1 MNSILATLLQGFFVL
16 AIAPFAG
23 GMVRF
28 CKARLQGRHGASPFL
43 PYYTLAT
50 LFKKQMVI
58 SSATSWIF
66 RAVPFVV
73 LSTTVSLAFILPLLF
88 VGGKLASLSDFLVV
102 SGILMIGSI
111 FLVLGGLDPGSAFG
125 GMGSSREMTIAA
137 LVEPTIIMVFAA
149 MSFVAGSFAIDGMV
163 GQSLIWA
170 HPYLLLSIFA
180 FALVTLAENARY
192 PVDNPATHL
201 ELTMVHE
208 AMILEYSGPYL
219 AMLEYASSLKLTI
232 FAILL
237 SNFIFPS
244 TVGVVASFGFFSALV
259 AGIVAIFIAIIKVVI
274 TMALLAL
281 LESTFVK
288 MRFYRMQEFMSI
300 AFFTA
305 MFGMLVA
312 LFSSMINIEFQYH
325 AIFAALSVFFVILLF
340 GRARAQVML
349 RYYALS
355 SLSIAGIALGLS
367 FILPAEEKHHL
378 WLFALVTVLIKTVL
392 VPIVIRYAQRKHKEF
407 ISSPSFLRPASSY
420 FVAVVIL
427 GVTFFAMQHTPIIG
441 KVEFDTILYA
451 SIALIGLGLATMIV
465 HRNIFSQILGLL
477 IMENGLT
484 VFTLVTVKS
493 LPLLIELGVFVI
505 IVASAFILSIL
516 GSRIREFH
524 GSSDTEDLRSLTE

>member
-1 MNSILATLLQGFFVL
+1 MNPILATLLQGFFVIL
-16 AIAPFAG
+16 IAPFASG
-23 GMVRF
+23 LVRF
-28 CKARLQGRHGASPFL
+28 CKARLQGRKGASPFL
-43 PYYTLAT
+43 PYYTFAT

-58 SSATSWIF
+58 STATSWVF

-73 LSTTVSLAFILPLLF
+73 FSTSIALAFILPLLF
-88 VGGKLASLSDFLVV
+88 IGGKLASVSDFLVV
-102 SGILMIGSI
+102 GGILMIGSI

-149 MSFVAGSFAIDGMV
+149 MSFVGGTFAIDGMM
-163 GQSLIWA
+163 GQQLVFS

-180 FALVTLAENARY
+180 FLLVTLAENARY

-208 AMILEYSGPYL
+208 AMILEYSGAYL
-219 AMLEYASSLKLTI
+219 AMLEYASAIKLTV

-237 SNFIFPS
+237 SNFIFPT
-244 TVGVVASFGFFSALV
+244 TVLAVGGSSVLAAGVIAVLFGV
-259 AGIVAIFIAIIKVVI
+259 IKVVA
-274 TMALLAL
+274 MMGLLAL
-281 LESTFVK
+281 LESVVVK
-288 MRFYRMQEFMSI
+288 MRFYRMQEYMSI

-305 MFGMLVA
+305 MFGMLIA
-312 LFSSMINIEFQYH
+312 IFSAVIDVDIEYH
-325 AIFAALSVFFVILLF
+325 TLFAALAVFFVILLF
-340 GRARAQVML
+340 GRARSQVML
-349 RYYALS
+349 RYYAFS

-367 FILPAEEKHHL
+367 FILGEEEKKHL
-378 WLFALVTVLIKTVL
+378 WLFAAVTILIKTIII
-392 VPIVIRYAQRKHKEF
+392 PIVVRYAQRKHKEL

-427 GVTFFAMQHTPIIG
+427 GATFFVMKQTPIVG
-441 KVEFDTILYA
+441 VVEFDTLLFA
-451 SIALIGLGLATMIV
+451 SIALVGLGLATMIV

-477 IMENGLT
+477 IIENGIT

-493 LPLLIELGVFVI
+493 LPLLIELGVFII

-524 GSSDTEDLRSLTE
+524 GSSDTEDLRNLTE

>member
-1 MNSILATLLQGFFVL
+1 MNPILATLLQGFFVIL
-16 AIAPFAG
+16 IAPFASG
-23 GMVRF
+23 LVRF
-28 CKARLQGRHGASPFL
+28 CKARLQGRKGASPFL
-43 PYYTLAT
+43 PYYTFAT

-58 SSATSWIF
+58 STATSWVF

-73 LSTTVSLAFILPLLF
+73 FSTSIALAFILPLLF
-88 VGGKLASLSDFLVV
+88 IGGKLASVSDFLVV
-102 SGILMIGSI
+102 GGILMIGSI

-149 MSFVAGSFAIDGMV
+149 MSFVGGTFAIDGMM
-163 GQSLIWA
+163 GQQLVFS

-180 FALVTLAENARY
+180 FLLVTLAENARY

-208 AMILEYSGPYL
+208 AMILEYSGAYL
-219 AMLEYASSLKLTI
+219 AMLEYASAIKLTV

-237 SNFIFPS
+237 SNFIFPT
-244 TVGVVASFGFFSALV
+244 TVLAVGGSSVLAAGVIAVLFGV
-259 AGIVAIFIAIIKVVI
+259 IKVVA
-274 TMALLAL
+274 MMGLLAL
-281 LESTFVK
+281 LESVVVK
-288 MRFYRMQEFMSI
+288 MRFYRMQEYMSI

-305 MFGMLVA
+305 MFGMLIA
-312 LFSSMINIEFQYH
+312 IFSAVIDVDIEYH
-325 AIFAALSVFFVILLF
+325 TLFAALAVFFVILLF
-340 GRARAQVML
+340 GRARSQVML
-349 RYYALS
+349 RYYAFS

-367 FILPAEEKHHL
+367 FILGEEEKKHL
-378 WLFALVTVLIKTVL
+378 WLFAAVTILIKTIII
-392 VPIVIRYAQRKHKEF
+392 PIVVRYTQRKHKEL

-427 GVTFFAMQHTPIIG
+427 GATFFVMKQTPIVG
-441 KVEFDTILYA
+441 VVEFDTLLFA
-451 SIALIGLGLATMIV
+451 SIALVGLGLATMIV

-477 IMENGLT
+477 IIENGIT

-493 LPLLIELGVFVI
+493 LPLLIELGVFII

-516 GSRIREFH
+516 GSRIREFY
-524 GSSDTEDLRSLTE
+524 GSSDTEDLRNLTE

>member
-1 MNSILATLLQGFFVL
+1 MNSILATLLQGAFIIL
-16 AIAPFAG
+16 IAPFASG
-23 GMVRF
+23 LVRF

-43 PYYTLAT
+43 PYFTFAT

-58 SSATSWIF
+58 SQTASWIF

-73 LSTTVSLAFILPLLF
+73 FSTAISLAFILPLLF
-88 VGGKLASLSDFLVV
+88 VGGKLASLSDFLLVA
-102 SGILMIGSI
+102 GILMIGSI

-149 MSFVAGSFAIDGMV
+149 MSFVGGTFAIDGMV
-163 GQSLIWA
+163 GQPLVFA

-180 FALVTLAENARY
+180 FLLVTLAENARY

-219 AMLEYASSLKLTI
+219 AMLEFASAIKLTV

-244 TVGVVASFGFFSALV
+244 SVILASSFGVGA
-259 AGIVAIFIAIIKVVI
+259 IVLAIFFAIVKVIV
-274 TMALLAL
+274 TMGLLAL
-281 LESTFVK
+281 IESTVVK

-305 MFGMLVA
+305 MFGMLIA
-312 LFSSMINIEFQYH
+312 LFSSIIKVSVEYH
-325 AIFAALSVFFVILLF
+325 TLFAALAVFFVILLF

-367 FILPAEEKHHL
+367 FVVGKEEMHHL
-378 WLFALVTVLIKTVL
+378 WLFAIVTVLIKTIL
-392 VPIVIRYAQRKHKEF
+392 VPVVIKYAQRKHKEL
-407 ISSPSFLRPASSY
+407 ITSPSFLRPASSY
-420 FVAVVIL
+420 FLVAVIL
-427 GVTFFAMQHTPIIG
+427 GATFYIMKHTPIIG
-441 KVEFDTILYA
+441 SVEFDTLLYA

-493 LPLLIELGVFVI
+493 LPLLIELGVFII

-524 GSSDTEDLRSLTE
+524 GSSDTEDLRNLTE

>member
-1 MNSILATLLQGFFVL
+1 MNSILATLLQGIFVL
-16 AIAPFAG
+16 AIAPFAS

-43 PYYTLAT
+43 PYYTFAT
-50 LFKKQMVI
+50 LLKKQMVI
-58 SSATSWIF
+58 PTAASWVF

-73 LSTTVSLAFILPLLF
+73 LTTSIALAFVLPLLF
-88 VGGKLASLSDFLVV
+88 IGGKLASLSDFLVV
-102 SGILMIGSI
+102 AGILMIGSI

-149 MSFVAGSFAIDGMV
+149 MSFVGGSFAIDGMV
-163 GQSLIWA
+163 GQPIIWA
-170 HPYLLLSIFA
+170 HPYLLLSVFA

-219 AMLEYASSLKLTI
+219 AMLEYASAIKLTV

-237 SNFIFPS
+237 SNFVFPA
-244 TVGVVASFGFFSALV
+244 TVFVLGGTVSILVAVLFGILKIVVAMGAL
-259 AGIVAIFIAIIKVVI
+259 AI
-274 TMALLAL
+274 
-281 LESTFVK
+281 LESTIVK
-288 MRFYRMQEFMSI
+288 MRFYRMQEYMSI

-312 LFSSMINIEFQYH
+312 LFSSVVNVSLEYH
-325 AIFAALSVFFVILLF
+325 TMFAALAVFFVILLF

-355 SLSIAGIALGLS
+355 SFSIAGVAFGLS
-367 FILPAEEKHHL
+367 FVLGEEEKQHL
-378 WLFALVTVLIKTVL
+378 WLFAIVTVLIKTIL
-392 VPIVIRYAQRKHKEF
+392 VPIVIRYAQRKHKEL

-420 FVAVVIL
+420 FVVAIIL
-427 GVTFFAMQHTPIIG
+427 GATFFVMKHTPIIG
-441 KVEFDTILYA
+441 KVEFDTLLYA
-451 SIALIGLGLATMIV
+451 SIALIGLGLATMII

-516 GSRIREFH
+516 GSRIREFY
-524 GSSDTEDLRSLTE
+524 GSSDTEDLRNLTE

>member
-1 MNSILATLLQGFFVL
+1 MNPILATLLQGIFVIL
-16 AIAPFAG
+16 LAPFAQG
-23 GMVRF
+23 LVRF

-43 PYYTLAT
+43 PYYTFAT
-50 LFKKQMVI
+50 LLKKQMVI
-58 SSATSWIF
+58 PTASSWVF
-66 RAVPFVV
+66 RAVPLVV
-73 LSTTVSLAFILPLLF
+73 LGASISLTFILPLLF
-88 VGGKLASLSDFLVV
+88 VGGKLASMSDFLVV
-102 SGILMIGSI
+102 AGILMLGSI

-149 MSFVAGSFAIDGMV
+149 MSFVTGTFAIDGMV
-163 GQSLIWA
+163 GQSLILA

-180 FALVTLAENARY
+180 FALVALAENARY

-219 AMLEYASSLKLTI
+219 AMLEAASAIKLTV
-232 FAILL
+232 FGILL

-244 TVGVVASFGFFSALV
+244 TV
-259 AGIVAIFIAIIKVVI
+259 I
-274 TMALLAL
+274 TMAAFGIPTILLAFIFAIVKVVVVMAALAL

-305 MFGMLVA
+305 MFGMLIA
-312 LFSSMINIEFQYH
+312 LFSSLVKVSVQYH
-325 AIFAALSVFFVILLF
+325 SIFAALAVFFVILLF

-349 RYYALS
+349 RYYAFS
-355 SLSIAGIALGLS
+355 SLAIAGIAWGLS
-367 FILPAEEKHHL
+367 LVLPQEEKFHL
-378 WLFALVTVLIKTVL
+378 WLFAIVTILIKTIL
-392 VPIVIRYAQRKHKEF
+392 VPVVIRYAQRKHKEL

-427 GVTFFAMQHTPIIG
+427 GGTFFIMKHTPILG
-441 KVEFDTILYA
+441 KVEFDTLLYA
-451 SIALIGLGLATMIV
+451 SIAMIGLGLATMIV

-484 VFTLVTVKS
+484 IFTLVTVKS

-505 IVASAFILSIL
+505 IVASAYILSIL

>member
-1 MNSILATLLQGFFVL
+1 MNSIVATLLQGIVVL
-16 AIAPFAG
+16 LFAPFASG
-23 GMVRF
+23 LVRF

-43 PYYTLAT
+43 PYYTFAT
-50 LFKKQMVI
+50 LCKKEMVI
-58 SSATSWIF
+58 STTASWVF
-66 RAVPFVV
+66 RVVPFVV
-73 LSTTVSLAFILPLLF
+73 FGTAMALAFILPLLF
-88 VGGKLASLSDFLVV
+88 VGGKLASMSDFLVV
-102 SGILMIGSI
+102 AGILMIGSI

-125 GMGSSREMTIAA
+125 GMGSSREMTIVA

-149 MSFVAGSFAIDGMV
+149 MSFVGGTFAIDGMV
-163 GQSLIWA
+163 AQSLVFS
-170 HPYLLLSIFA
+170 HPYLLLSVFA
-180 FALVTLAENARY
+180 FLLVTLAENARY

-208 AMILEYSGPYL
+208 AMILEYSGTYL
-219 AMLEYASSLKLTI
+219 AMLEYASAVKLTI
-232 FAILL
+232 FAILI

-244 TVGVVASFGFFSALV
+244 TVILASTFSVGATVLAIV
-259 AGIVAIFIAIIKVVI
+259 FAGLKITI

-281 LESTFVK
+281 LESTIVK

-305 MFGMLVA
+305 MCGMLIA
-312 LFSSMINIEFQYH
+312 LFTSVIEISVEYH
-325 AIFAALSVFFVILLF
+325 SLFAALSVFFVILIF

-367 FILPAEEKHHL
+367 FVLGKEEMHHL
-378 WLFALVTVLIKTVL
+378 WLFAAVTVAIKTVL
-392 VPIVIRYAQRKHKEF
+392 VPMVIKYAQRKHTDL

-420 FVAVVIL
+420 FVVIAIL
-427 GVTFFAMQHTPIIG
+427 GATFYIMKHTPIIG
-441 KVEFDTILYA
+441 RVEFDTLLYA
-451 SIALIGLGLATMIV
+451 SIAMIGLGLATMII

-484 VFTLVTVKS
+484 IFTLVTVKS

-505 IVASAFILSIL
+505 IIASAFILSIL

-524 GSSDTEDLRSLTE
+524 GSSDTEDLRNLTE

>member
-1 MNSILATLLQGFFVL
+1 MNPILATLLQGFFVIL
-16 AIAPFAG
+16 IAPFASG
-23 GMVRF
+23 LVRF
-28 CKARLQGRHGASPFL
+28 CKARLQGRKGASPFL
-43 PYYTLAT
+43 PYYTFAT

-58 SSATSWIF
+58 STATSWVF

-73 LSTTVSLAFILPLLF
+73 FSTSIALAFILPLLF
-88 VGGKLASLSDFLVV
+88 IGGKLASVSDFLVV
-102 SGILMIGSI
+102 GGILMIGSI

-149 MSFVAGSFAIDGMV
+149 MSFVGGTFAIDGMM
-163 GQSLIWA
+163 GQQLVFS

-180 FALVTLAENARY
+180 FLLVTLAENARY

-208 AMILEYSGPYL
+208 AMILEYSGAYL
-219 AMLEYASSLKLTI
+219 AMLEYASAIKLTV

-237 SNFIFPS
+237 SNFIFPT
-244 TVGVVASFGFFSALV
+244 TVLAVGGSSVLAAGVIAVLFGV
-259 AGIVAIFIAIIKVVI
+259 IKVVA
-274 TMALLAL
+274 MMGLLAL
-281 LESTFVK
+281 LESVVVK
-288 MRFYRMQEFMSI
+288 MRFYRMQEYMSI

-305 MFGMLVA
+305 MFGMLIA
-312 LFSSMINIEFQYH
+312 IFSAVIDVDIEYH
-325 AIFAALSVFFVILLF
+325 TLFAALAVFFVILLF
-340 GRARAQVML
+340 GRARSQVML
-349 RYYALS
+349 RYYAFS

-367 FILPAEEKHHL
+367 FILGEEEKKHL
-378 WLFALVTVLIKTVL
+378 WLFAAVTILIKTIII
-392 VPIVIRYAQRKHKEF
+392 PIVVRYAQRKHKEL

-427 GVTFFAMQHTPIIG
+427 GATFFVMKQTPIVG
-441 KVEFDTILYA
+441 VVEFDTLLFA
-451 SIALIGLGLATMIV
+451 SIALVGLGLATMIV

-477 IMENGLT
+477 IIENGIT

-493 LPLLIELGVFVI
+493 LPLLIELGVFII

-516 GSRIREFH
+516 GSRIREFY
-524 GSSDTEDLRSLTE
+524 GSSDTEDLRNLTE